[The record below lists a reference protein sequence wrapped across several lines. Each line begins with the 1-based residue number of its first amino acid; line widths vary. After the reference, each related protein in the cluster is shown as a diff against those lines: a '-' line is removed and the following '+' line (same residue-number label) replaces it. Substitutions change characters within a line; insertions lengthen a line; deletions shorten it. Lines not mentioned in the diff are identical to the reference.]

1 MKNSLFTGIF
11 ILSLFISGIM
21 LNSCTS
27 SSTVITGT
35 WSSNDIEKD
44 YSNIMVSALTSD
56 MAFRRSLEE
65 EIAESI
71 DDNDNNAV
79 TSIDILPAELVKEKT
94 RKVEILNNVRDE
106 GVDAILT
113 VSLIDQDTE
122 TRYMPGSIAYT
133 PYPAYTYYGTYWTYY
148 DYWYPR
154 FRRTGYYTT
163 ERTYFIET
171 NLYDS
176 ETEELVWSAQ
186 SRTYDPA
193 NLEGFTREFANEIAS
208 QLERENII

>member
-1 MKNSLFTGIF
+1 MKNSIFKSLF
-11 ILSLFISGIM
+11 ILSLFISGI
-21 LNSCTS
+21 LIHSCTS

-35 WSSNDIEKD
+35 WNSDDIEKD
-44 YSNIMVSALTSD
+44 YSNIMVSALTND
-56 MAFRRSLEE
+56 MEFRSSLEE

-71 DDNDNNAV
+71 SDDDDNAV
-79 TSIDILPAELVKEKT
+79 TSLNILPAGIVEENTQKE
-94 RKVEILNNVRDE
+94 EILNNVHDK
-106 GVDAILT
+106 GIDAILT
-113 VSLIDQDTE
+113 VTLIDQDME
-122 TRYMPGSIAYT
+122 TRYVPGNVPYA

-154 FRRTGYYTT
+154 FQSPGYYTT

-171 NLYDS
+171 NLYDA

-193 NLEGFTREFANEIAS
+193 NLVGFTREFGNEIAS
-208 QLERENII
+208 ELERQNII